1 MGLSLSTE
9 GRGKCIF
16 FPSPLVGEG
25 GARPK
30 AGRVRGDD
38 RADRDMRDPATGGGY
53 TLPVFPYRRP
63 AELDGKRRHHPVV
76 VVGGGL
82 CGLTAACDL
91 ALRGVAVVMV
101 DEDDTVGVRGAS
113 SRGIVYAQKTLEI
126 FDRLGI
132 YQRIAEKGVTW
143 SVGKVLA
150 DDDLLYSFDAAS
162 GSQSAQPP
170 FVNLQQFYVE
180 WFLVDRLKQLP
191 QAELRWRNR
200 VTGIKLLA
208 DRAVLDVETPDG
220 RYALEAD
227 WVIDASGLAS
237 VVRQTLGAKIT
248 TEMGEDRWCI
258 SDVRFKKPLPN
269 ERWTWAKAAFNDGRA
284 VWQHPMA
291 DGVWRLDYQ
300 MGANADPQKIA
311 DPDTVRDRLRRHLG
325 ETEVEIVWVGPYGY
339 RTQLMDSFRFGR
351 VFFVG
356 DAAHVMNPFG
366 ARGGNSGVQD
376 AENICWKLAKVLA
389 GQAPEALLDSYN
401 AERHAA
407 SAHNI
412 HVTTR
417 TIRFL
422 APRSPAEH
430 RLRDA
435 VLDLARRYGF
445 ARALVDT
452 GRLSVP
458 YDYAASPLTTNGGRA
473 LPNVPI
479 THADGHAGALGDL
492 LRGDRAPFLVLCFAG
507 AAAPD
512 LSADLARV
520 VACNTAVGSLPV
532 IRGDGLDRLAGA
544 GEVLVVRPDQH
555 LAARLVK
562 PADTMVR
569 AAIDKALAKET
580 TQ

>member
-1 MGLSLSTE
+1 MPPIDSQ
-9 GRGKCIF
+9 KDQ
-16 FPSPLVGEG
+16 P
-25 GARPK
+25 A
-30 AGRVRGDD
+30 
-38 RADRDMRDPATGGGY
+38 PATGGGY
-53 TLPVFPYRRP
+53 SLPVFPYHRP
-63 AELDGKRRHHPVV
+63 AELFGKRQRHPVV

-82 CGLTAACDL
+82 SGLTAACDL
-91 ALRGVAVVMV
+91 AQRGIAVVMI

-113 SRGIVYAQKTLEI
+113 SRGICYAQKTLET

-132 YQRIAEKGVTW
+132 YRRIADKGIAW
-143 SVGKVLA
+143 SVGKVLV
-150 DDDLLYSFDAAS
+150 DDDVLYSFDAAS
-162 GSQSAQPP
+162 GSLSQQPP
-170 FVNLQQFYVE
+170 FINLQQFYVE
-180 WFLVDRLKQLP
+180 WFLVDRLLQLP

-208 DRAVLDVETPDG
+208 DHAVLDIETPDG

-237 VVRQTLGAKIT
+237 VVRQTLGAKIA

-258 SDVRFKKPLPN
+258 SDVRFKKTLPN

-300 MGANADPQKIA
+300 MGVDADPKTIA
-311 DPDTVRDRLRRHLG
+311 DPATVKDRLRRHLG

-339 RTQLMDSFRFGR
+339 RTQLMENFRFGR
-351 VFFVG
+351 VFFAG

-376 AENICWKLAKVLA
+376 AENICWKLAVVLA
-389 GQAPEALLDSYN
+389 GKAPEALLDSYN
-401 AERHAA
+401 AERRAA
-407 SAHNI
+407 GAHNI
-412 HVTTR
+412 DVTTR

-422 APRSPAEH
+422 APRSPTEH
-430 RLRDA
+430 CLRDA

-445 ARALVDT
+445 ARALVNT

-458 YDYAASPLTTNGGRA
+458 YDYAASPLTTSGGSA

-479 THADGHAGALGDL
+479 THADGTAGALGDL
-492 LRGDRAPFLVLCFAG
+492 LRGAGARFLVLCFAG
-507 AAAPD
+507 AATPD

-520 VACNTAVGSLPV
+520 VACNAAVGSLPV
-532 IRGDGLDRLAGA
+532 IRGGGLDRLAGA

-562 PADTMVR
+562 PSTEAVR
-569 AAIDKALAKET
+569 AAIDKALGQET
-580 TQ
+580 MR